1 MLLYLYN
8 MYSGVW
14 VIVVVPAVLAF
25 VFSIWVITSVLMDLS
40 VREQVQ
46 LKYTVGHTVRMKV
59 PPPNHTT
66 LFSH

>member
-59 PPPNHTT
+59 PPPKG
-66 LFSH
+66 

>member
-25 VFSIWVITSVLMDLS
+25 IFSVWVITTVLMDLS
-40 VREQVQ
+40 AREQLQ
-46 LKYTVGHTVRMKV
+46 LKYTVDHTVRMKV
-59 PPPNHTT
+59 PPPKG
-66 LFSH
+66 

>member
-1 MLLYLYN
+1 

-59 PPPNHTT
+59 PPPKG
-66 LFSH
+66 

>member
-1 MLLYLYN
+1 

-25 VFSIWVITSVLMDLS
+25 IFSAWVIISVLMDNS
-40 VREQVQ
+40 EKEQSQ

-59 PPPNHTT
+59 PPPKG
-66 LFSH
+66 